1 MENNQEELIDSTV
14 MGDGTEFSLIKNDE
28 EWVVRVQGRA
38 LMSSRVP
45 DSEEELAR
53 CALDMHPQA
62 EDILI
67 GGLGLGFTLRAT
79 LDLVADSAE
88 VTVAELV
95 PSIIN
100 WNRKYL
106 GHLAEF
112 PLDDPRTHIVLGDV
126 LEKIREKADAFDVI
140 LLDVDNGPVALSSKS
155 NSRLYS
161 RAGIRACQEAL
172 RSDGVLGVWSA
183 GPSPTFERT
192 LKNAGFYVQAVR
204 VPAQMGSRAHHVL
217 FIAQK

>member
-1 MENNQEELIDSTV
+1 MESLQDEVVETTL
-14 MGDGTEFSLIKNDE
+14 MPDGTEFTLVKSGE
-28 EWVVRVQGRA
+28 EWIVRVQGRA

-53 CALDMHPQA
+53 CALELQPRA

-79 LDLVADSAE
+79 LDLAADSAE

-95 PSIIN
+95 PSIVN
-100 WNRKYL
+100 WNQTHL
-106 GHLAEF
+106 GHLADF
-112 PLDDPRTHIVLGDV
+112 PLDDPRTRISVGDV
-126 LEKIREKADAFDVI
+126 LEKIRESQNAFDVI

-161 RAGIRACQEAL
+161 RAGVRACHEAL
-172 RSDGVLGVWSA
+172 RYDGVLGVWSA
-183 GPSPTFERT
+183 GPSPAFERT
-192 LKNAGFYVQAVR
+192 LRTAGFDVQVVR
-204 VPAQMGSRAHHVL
+204 VPAQTGSRAHHVL
-217 FIAQK
+217 FLAQK